1 MAALNYAKEYSNVLA
16 QAYPYTLNFGDLYAT
31 PNNGRYR
38 WTGSKT
44 IEIPTISTTGRVDS
58 NRDTIAVAQRNYDN
72 AWEPKVLTNQR
83 KWSTLVH
90 PADINQT

>member
-44 IEIPTISTTGRVDS
+44 IEIP
-58 NRDTIAVAQRNYDN
+58 
-72 AWEPKVLTNQR
+72 
-83 KWSTLVH
+83 
-90 PADINQT
+90 